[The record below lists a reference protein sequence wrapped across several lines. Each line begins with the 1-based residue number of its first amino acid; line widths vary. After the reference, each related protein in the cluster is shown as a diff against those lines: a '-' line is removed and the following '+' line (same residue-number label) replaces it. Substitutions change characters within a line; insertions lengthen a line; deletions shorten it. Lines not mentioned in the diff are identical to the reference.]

1 MQNPI
6 QKFENFDELQLPCS
20 SLLFADFII
29 ILILITAR
37 VKTYFHLPIFTM
49 WQVKDY
55 KEGNNFIL
63 RKLEM
68 PHSHAKMQLKIATQ
82 KLNFAKVK
90 AISKNYTLDCSCKL
104 SCKFPHSCA

>member
-6 QKFENFDELQLPCS
+6 QKFENFDELQLPYI

-29 ILILITAR
+29 ILILITTR

-49 WQVKDY
+49 WQVKDC

-63 RKLEM
+63 STTFENASF
-68 PHSHAKMQLKIATQ
+68 PWQ
-82 KLNFAKVK
+82 N
-90 AISKNYTLDCSCKL
+90 AIENCNTKTEKSCKF
-104 SCKFPHSCA
+104 SCKFPHSGA